1 VCIIQESLHADSASP
16 RAACA
21 VLPVYRLQ
29 RQLLVQP
36 STVTDAELATW
47 MQPLLYLAA
56 DAAAAAAAA
65 AAASSSSVDAAPAAA
80 GVGMMGSAAGAADL
94 ALADA
99 AMSTLA
105 AAVAVGGPLV
115 KVRAMQQATKR
126 CRLPAW
132 PICGSVCVSRAD
144 DARCAV

>member
-1 VCIIQESLHADSASP
+1 MCIIQESLHADSASP

-21 VLPVYRLQ
+21 VLPIYRLQ

-56 DAAAAAAAA
+56 DAAAAAAA